1 MSELEIIIG
10 MHPIVLSNEI
20 FSLHKYRKT
29 TFRKVSN
36 LTRVE
41 LLPLIYRFTGKLFL
55 PFYR

>member
-36 LTRVE
+36 LTN
-41 LLPLIYRFTGKLFL
+41 
-55 PFYR
+55 